1 MTNKQM
7 INKQMNTNTNKQIKD
22 NDIHE
27 RIYKFV
33 IRVITLTKALP
44 KNPQND
50 VIIYQIVKSA
60 TSMGANDQEADGSES
75 RKDFIAKYAIVK
87 KETKETN
94 YWLRVIKDTNPSVER
109 RLSSLQ
115 QEGLEIVRIISAIII
130 SAKRKI

>member
-1 MTNKQM
+1 M
-7 INKQMNTNTNKQIKD
+7 INKQIANKQMSTDTNKQIKE

-27 RIYKFV
+27 RIYRFV
-33 IRVITLTKALP
+33 IRVINLTKALA
-44 KNPQND
+44 KTPQND
-50 VIIYQIVKSA
+50 VIINQLVKSS

-75 RKDFIAKYAIVK
+75 RKDFIAKYSIVK

-94 YWLRVIKDTNPSVER
+94 YWLRIIKDTNPSVEKR
-109 RLSSLQ
+109 IESLQ